1 MTSSAAIARNLLAK
15 LAVAKGWPASAVE
28 RILNPAANHGC
39 VTSGTTNDLRWSVF
53 CHSEGFLFEVARC
66 GHEANGPIYV
76 GAVINDYDTLVAAAK
91 RWCERPQL
99 DLFI

>member
-1 MTSSAAIARNLLAK
+1 MTSADVARDLLAK
-15 LAVAKGWPASAVE
+15 LAAAQGWPASAVE

-39 VTSGTTNDLRWSVF
+39 VTSGTTNGLRWSVL
-53 CHSEGFLFEVARC
+53 CHPEGFVFEVAHC

-76 GAVINDYDTLVAAAK
+76 SAVTNDYDAIVAAAE

-99 DLFI
+99 DLFT